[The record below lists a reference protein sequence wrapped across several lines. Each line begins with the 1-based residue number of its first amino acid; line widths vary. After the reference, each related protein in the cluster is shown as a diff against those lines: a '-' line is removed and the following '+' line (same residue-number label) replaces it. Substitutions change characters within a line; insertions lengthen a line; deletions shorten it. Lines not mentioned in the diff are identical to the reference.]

1 MTLKRGGLVALKIV
15 RLTAFSFFRIHAQ
28 LSFLIKFD
36 SDFFFLNFINEDSG
50 QMILPNKTEER

>member
-1 MTLKRGGLVALKIV
+1 MTLKRGGLVVLKIV

-36 SDFFFLNFINEDSG
+36 STFFLREFKNEDSG
-50 QMILPNKTEER
+50 QMILPTKTEEC